1 LTQPKYGP
9 HSLLA
14 ASSLCFIYYREQ
26 VRLLLGL
33 LLGLL
38 DPVGVAIRKK
48 RRLNR
53 RVYSSKVIITDSK
66 NEIGDYFIQ
75 GPKYCWHID
84 GNDKLVPYGFAI
96 HGGIDG

>member
-1 LTQPKYGP
+1 
-9 HSLLA
+9 
-14 ASSLCFIYYREQ
+14 
-26 VRLLLGL
+26 
-33 LLGLL
+33 
-38 DPVGVAIRKK
+38 
-48 RRLNR
+48 
-53 RVYSSKVIITDSK
+53 VYSSKVIITDSK